1 MTSRRYFPVKNNK
14 NFSWH
19 DDGTVKDRRRPNEK
33 HYRFFFLNIIHYRD
47 KMLFMSLFTIRK
59 WIDFK
64 GKKNV
69 FMCLQY
75 SSLILIQFSTDYDIV
90 TVTFTFP
97 SVFDNTIQINFLTHN
112 PIQFI
117 CSNCQCSFW
126 YFIIQLLKII

>member
-33 HYRFFFLNIIHYRD
+33 HYRFFFLNIIHNRD
-47 KMLFMSLFTIRK
+47 IMLFMSLFTIRK

-64 GKKNV
+64 GKK
-69 FMCLQY
+69 MCLQY

-97 SVFDNTIQINFLTHN
+97 SVFDNTIRINFLTHN

-126 YFIIQLLKII
+126 FFIIQLLKII